1 MLDDSCNSGF
11 HYPADLLPWCPFLYF
26 PVECRRSLKLMPSPQ
41 LQISPQTDLH
51 TVVSCDG
58 KPSKDYLMPDL
69 CRRTRSSEMWLEARI
84 LSSIPFSHCGSLSSG
99 SESRIKSCR
108 APAASQTLQPEGFPL
123 QKQATQDLSFRKPKA
138 LNLQTDL
145 QSNFPKAD
153 ITSSRNSETSTL
165 NQPYVPN
172 AWNPNAKP

>member
-1 MLDDSCNSGF
+1 MSLAFGFCTRVMLDDSCNSGF

-84 LSSIPFSHCGSLSSG
+84 LSSIPFSPLVQRVGSRVAGRLRHLRPYSPKVSHFKSRQPKTSV
-99 SESRIKSCR
+99 SESLR
-108 APAASQTLQPEGFPL
+108 P
-123 QKQATQDLSFRKPKA
+123 
-138 LNLQTDL
+138 
-145 QSNFPKAD
+145 
-153 ITSSRNSETSTL
+153 
-165 NQPYVPN
+165 
-172 AWNPNAKP
+172 